1 MDKSPR
7 DLATEQLE
15 DLMASIKDAYEE
27 FFKGDFDAMK
37 EKYDQVVTML
47 SSCESYY
54 AETSPQLEVA
64 PGPRLPFKHKFFGD
78 VQSQLK
84 VVIAELGVLVI
95 GACDWKK
102 AEISEEKSS
111 MRQESEK
118 ENAKHRQSKQ
128 VQKKE
133 I

>member
-1 MDKSPR
+1 MAILIRMLIETAFLDKSPR

-102 AEISEEKSS
+102 AEISEVPRLEALRSNS
-111 MRQESEK
+111 NSL
-118 ENAKHRQSKQ
+118 
-128 VQKKE
+128 
-133 I
+133 